1 MAKTV
6 GTAFAEFNKD
16 YVNLVSDRTTKARS
30 SRDWLINQLVNLPNK
45 IDDFPKLF
53 DNMSLK
59 FGSFA
64 RNTKI
69 LPLDDVDLLL
79 TFSADGTTYS
89 THIYGQ
95 NYSLNVPESAKN
107 LRKLCN
113 DDYTLNSIK
122 VVNKIVNSLNQ
133 IEHYKKAEIHRRQEA
148 ATLQLDSYEWN
159 FDIVPAL
166 HTDTNYYLIPDGSG
180 GWKATDPRIDQKRV
194 NEINQKH
201 NGKILQIIRTLK
213 YWNKRP
219 NMPTISSYF
228 FENLILD
235 FFNSKSEISTYIDVN
250 LINFWHHLQTAI
262 YQSYQDPKGFQG
274 ELNNLT
280 FDEKTKIATK
290 ASDAYKT
297 GYEAYNAETKESNQE
312 KAINK
317 WREIF
322 GDSFPKYE

>member
-16 YVNLVSDRTTKARS
+16 YVNLIPDRTTKARS
-30 SRDWLINQLVNLPNK
+30 SRDWLISQLTNLPNK

-79 TFSADGTTYS
+79 AFSADGTTYN
-89 THIYGQ
+89 THTYGKH
-95 NYSLNVPESAKN
+95 YSLNVPESAEN

-113 DDYTLNSIK
+113 DDWTLNSIK
-122 VVNKIVNSLNQ
+122 VVNKIVSGLNQ
-133 IEHYKKAEIHRRQEA
+133 IEHYKKAEIHREQEA

-201 NGKILQIIRTLK
+201 NGKILQLIRTIK

-228 FENLILD
+228 LENLILD
-235 FFNSKSEISTYIDVN
+235 FFNGKTELSAYIDVN
-250 LINFWHHLQTAI
+250 LINFWNHLQTAI
-262 YQSYQDPKGFQG
+262 YNSYQDPKGFQG

-290 ASDAYKT
+290 ASASYTT

-317 WREIF
+317 WRDIF

>member
-16 YVNLVSDRTTKARS
+16 YVNLIADRTTKARS

-69 LPLDDVDLLL
+69 IPLDDVDLLL
-79 TFSADGTTYS
+79 AFSADGTTYT

-95 NYSLNVPESAKN
+95 NYSLNVLESAKN

-133 IEHYKKAEIHRRQEA
+133 IEHYKKAKIHRRQEA

-201 NGKILQIIRTLK
+201 NGRILQIIRTLK

-235 FFNSKSEISTYIDVN
+235 YFNSKSETSTYIDVN
-250 LINFWHHLQTAI
+250 LIKFWHHLQTAI
-262 YQSYQDPKGFQG
+262 YNSYQDPKGFQG

-280 FDEKTKIATK
+280 IDEKSKIATK
-290 ASDAYKT
+290 ASDAYKI
-297 GYEAYNAETKESNQE
+297 GFEAYNAETKESDQE

-317 WREIF
+317 WRDIF